1 MNIVFFIR
9 SRTVNIENY
18 TIKNIPGSSG
28 RLDVISRAILAALI
42 NNNELEDKIKIGVLL
57 DNNYGVYFFDSGK
70 FSSDSFPLN
79 EISLTDYFVKFIR
92 NKGNSELLEDNPLNS
107 IEFVETE
114 IFSEIK
120 RYIRKKYKVYVLDEM
135 GEPFQQ
141 EFKNLTIDDNLLFI
155 VGDQSGDLLASEEL
169 KKMNIINISLGK
181 QSYLA
186 SSVIRLIKLNLQ
198 LIVG

>member
-42 NNNELEDKIKIGVLL
+42 NNNELEDKIKIGVFL
-57 DNNYGVYFFDSGK
+57 DHNYGVYIFDSGK

-92 NKGNSELLEDNPLNS
+92 NKGNRKLLEVNPLNS

-114 IFSEIK
+114 IFKEIK

-141 EFKNLTIDDNLLFI
+141 EFKRITLDDNLLFI

-169 KKMNIINISLGK
+169 KRMNIINISLGK